1 MKVSSI
7 TRSMTISAFAVAA
20 LIVASPSAV
29 AAQPGFGAVAKK
41 AKAVLARFDH
51 EPSIREVQNAAARYA
66 RVDPGAYDAWVT
78 AASFAYLLP
87 DRVKGLVES
96 DNDDD
101 LDIRTVPNSTNSQSE
116 LRTLDKELVLR
127 LDLWWNFSRLVF
139 NPDKIKIS
147 REISRLVDQREDILT
162 TVNKIYFARRE
173 HQAGLL
179 INPPTDIRSAVRRQ
193 LQIDALTADLDAL
206 TGGWFGNRTGQKAR

>member
-1 MKVSSI
+1 MNAMNPIHRLIAVS
-7 TRSMTISAFAVAA
+7 TLALATVVVTAA
-20 LIVASPSAV
+20 PA
-29 AAQPGFGAVAKK
+29 AAQDVTKQ
-41 AKAVLARFDH
+41 AKAVLARFNV
-51 EPSIREVQNAAARYA
+51 EPDVREVQNAAARYA
-66 RVDPGAYDAWVT
+66 RVNPGAYESWLT

-96 DNDDD
+96 ERDDGQD
-101 LDIRTVPNSTNSQSE
+101 LRSSLQSGTLSE
-116 LRTLDKELVLR
+116 LRTEDNEMILR

-139 NPDKIKIS
+139 NPDKIRLA

-173 HQAGLL
+173 QQASMI
-179 INPPTDIRSAVRRQ
+179 INPPTDIRTAVRRQ

-206 TGGWFGNRTGQKAR
+206 TGGWFSRQLKK